1 MIASSLIN
9 LILSPIPVNETINI
23 TSPTKLIVKLRFQ
36 SHPCAFVRSLSNI
49 ESPILK
55 HLSLFDD
62 LRKKKKKETSIQ
74 SYVCQFTLRSK
85 TNCSRILQNIT
96 RLNIKKMGKI
106 LERSRF
112 SMSREYFDIVSLD
125 ECLSNCEKICPV
137 LINNKKKF
145 ECTFSRGFVARRFRG
160 FEVVVD

>member
-49 ESPILK
+49 ESPILN

-62 LRKKKKKETSIQ
+62 LRKKKKKKETSIQ

-137 LINNKKKF
+137 LINNKKKVRMHF
-145 ECTFSRGFVARRFRG
+145 FSRICCTPFPRI
-160 FEVVVD
+160 